1 MRRLRPSTLVSWTR
15 LLNGGF
21 GDAVVGRDVL
31 IGGVWGALVVL
42 FFSLTRRLPAWLGAL
57 PSEPVAHHN
66 LPALLGLRESAAGVL
81 SLVTADALLG
91 LGSLLLYLILR
102 FVLRRESL
110 AVVALVVILTGLQ
123 VAASTDPLWLSL
135 PVRLVIMG
143 SYAFVLLR
151 FGLLAAIAGPFVC
164 DTLLIAPLT
173 TRPWGWY
180 AGPTLFAV
188 LIVAVVAVVAFRTA
202 QGGSGLRHYLAGEVA
217 SSPR

>member
-1 MRRLRPSTLVSWTR
+1 MLEV
-15 LLNGGF
+15 LLTGM
-21 GDAVVGRDVL
+21 
-31 IGGVWGALVVL
+31 GVDG
-42 FFSLTRRLPAWLGAL
+42 
-57 PSEPVAHHN
+57 
-66 LPALLGLRESAAGVL
+66 
-81 SLVTADALLG
+81 ADALLG

-102 FVLRRESL
+102 FVLRRDAL
-110 AVVALVVILTGLQ
+110 AVVGLVVLLTGLQ
-123 VAASTDPLWLSL
+123 VAASTEPLWLSL

-143 SYAFVLLR
+143 AYAFVLLR

-173 TRPWGWY
+173 THLGAWY